1 MKKIL
6 LLFVFLSL
14 SLAMFGQRKVT
25 GKIIDVSN
33 NDALVGATILV
44 KGTTRG
50 AMTDVDG
57 MFTIQAE
64 TGETLVASFVGY
76 LPKEVS
82 VGTSNVVDFNLEVDT
97 RALQEVVITG
107 YGGALNK
114 REITGAISKVK
125 GEDIENLPVQ
135 SFDRALQGRAAG
147 IQVTS
152 ANGVPGGAVQV
163 RIRGVGSIGAG
174 NDPLY
179 IVDGVQLNSTT
190 RSSFTSSNP
199 LNFLNPNDIESMEV
213 LKDAAAASI
222 YGSQA
227 ANGVVLITT
236 KKGKAGKTKVSLN
249 YYKGIVDP
257 IKQLSVLNSQDWIQ
271 VRTEAVQNQS
281 PTSTP
286 LAVRQSVL
294 GSIRL
299 PTDYTDAQIAAIPTY
314 NWQDVSFKQGQIDN
328 YEMSLSGGN
337 DKTKFYFSGS
347 YNKNDA
353 NLINVDFKRAT
364 SALKLTHEVSK
375 KLNIETALNLSSTTS
390 RGQFGSSN
398 GGSFLGASAFSSSLV
413 LPMNP
418 FYKDDGSYFGTPAD
432 GGLAGLLNQ
441 NILMVSELNTIK
453 ATINQFVGS
462 VTANYKITND
472 LVFRPFVGLDYGT
485 IKGFNYTDPRT
496 ADAFNVKGRVS
507 TQNDENT
514 NFLTNATLN
523 YNKRF
528 DGDKHNIGFLVGV
541 EYRNE
546 VNEGTSSTSEGFP
559 TPAFKYPNS
568 AANPISTGGF
578 WTGYS
583 KAAVF
588 GQAKYSFNSR
598 YFVQGVMR
606 YDGSSRF
613 GKNTRWGLFPSI
625 SGAWVISEE
634 KLLKKFKALDE
645 LKFRASYGET
655 GNDQIGN
662 FPSLGLFGGGSAY
675 AGVGGITAS
684 SIGNPDLRWERNV
697 ETSLGLEFSFLNNL
711 ITGQVDVFDRKSKD
725 LLLGQALPQ
734 ISGYSTITSNV
745 GEVQNRGLEFEL
757 TVKPVKTKSFSWE
770 INFNITKLDNKV
782 TKLYDGISKTA
793 TKDSFT
799 ILPGNTSVILG
810 KPLSA
815 IYTARYAGVNP
826 ATGRPMWYD
835 ENDNPTYVIRT
846 PGDSKYV
853 GTSLSTLYGG
863 VTNVFNFKGIELSA
877 FFQYDI
883 GRQAINNQ
891 GSFLSETGG
900 RTFNTLQDVYD
911 RRWQKPGDITDV
923 PRPFNGNAEIRASNH
938 LSGTRM
944 LEDASYIRLKTLSV
958 SYALPRSILSRTK
971 VLEEVR
977 FYAQGFNLW
986 TSTKWTGY
994 DPEWIN
1000 LGSGNN
1006 GIVPQ
1011 SKSYTFGVQVKF

>member
-1 MKKIL
+1 M
-6 LLFVFLSL
+6 
-14 SLAMFGQRKVT
+14 
-25 GKIIDVSN
+25 
-33 NDALVGATILV
+33 
-44 KGTTRG
+44 
-50 AMTDVDG
+50 
-57 MFTIQAE
+57 
-64 TGETLVASFVGY
+64 
-76 LPKEVS
+76 
-82 VGTSNVVDFNLEVDT
+82 EVDT

-236 KKGKAGKTKVSLN
+236 KKGKAGKTKIDFN
-249 YYKGIVDP
+249 YYKGVVDP
-257 IKQLSVLNSQDWIQ
+257 IKQLGVLNSQNWMQMRI
-271 VRTEAVQNQS
+271 EAVQNAS
-281 PTSTP
+281 PTTTP

-294 GSIRL
+294 GAIRL
-299 PTDYTDAQIAAIPTY
+299 PTDYSDAQIAALPTY
-314 NWQDVSFKQGQIDN
+314 DWQNVAFQRGAVDN
-328 YEMSLSGGN
+328 YEMALSGGN
-337 DKTKFYFSGS
+337 DKTKFYFSGA
-347 YNKNDA
+347 YNKSDA

-364 SALKLTHEVSK
+364 SSFKLSHEVSK
-375 KLNIETALNLSSTTS
+375 KLNIETAMNMSTTTS

-418 FYKDDGSYFGTPAD
+418 FYKDDGSYYGTPAD
-432 GGLAGLLNQ
+432 GGLAGVLNQ
-441 NILMVSELNTIK
+441 NVLMVSQLNTIK
-453 ATINQFVGS
+453 ATINQFVSS
-462 VTANYKITND
+462 VTANYKITKD

-507 TQNDENT
+507 TQNDENI

-528 DGDKHNIGFLVGV
+528 DGDKHNIGFLAGV
-541 EYRNE
+541 EYRKE
-546 VNEGTSSTSEGFP
+546 SNEGTSSTSEGFP

-568 AANPISTGGF
+568 AANPIGIGGF

-583 KAAVF
+583 KAAMF

-598 YFVQGVMR
+598 YFVQGVVR

-613 GKNTRWGLFPSI
+613 GKNTRWGLFPSV

-634 KLLKKFKALDE
+634 KLFKKIKALDE

-675 AGVGGITAS
+675 AGISGISAS
-684 SIGNPDLRWERNV
+684 SIANPDLRWERNV
-697 ETSLGLEFSFLNNL
+697 ETSLGLEFSFLNNK
-711 ITGQVDVFDRKSKD
+711 ITGQIDAFDRRSKD

-734 ISGYSTITSNV
+734 ISGNSTITSNV

-757 TVKPVKTKSFSWE
+757 TLKPIKTKDFSWE
-770 INFNITKLDNKV
+770 LNFNITKIDNKV
-782 TKLYDGISKTA
+782 TRLYDGISKTV

-810 KPLSA
+810 KPLQA

-835 ENDNPTYVIRT
+835 ENDNLTYVIKS

-863 VTNVFNFKGIELSA
+863 ITNSFEYKGIQLSA

-891 GSFLSETGG
+891 GSFLSENGG
-900 RTFNTLQDVYD
+900 RLFNSLQDVYD
-911 RRWQKPGDITDV
+911 RRWVKPGDITDV
-923 PRPFNGNAEIRASNH
+923 PRPYNGNAETRASSH

-944 LEDASYIRLKTLSV
+944 LEDASYIRLKSLSL
-958 SYALPRSILSRTK
+958 SYALPKSLLKRTK
-971 VLEEVR
+971 VLEDVR

-986 TSTKWTGY
+986 TKTKWTGY

>member
-14 SLAMFGQRKVT
+14 SLAMFGQRKVS
-25 GKIIDVSN
+25 GKIIDVSS
-33 NDALVGATILV
+33 NDALVGATIVV

-50 AMTDVDG
+50 TMTDVDG
-57 MFTIQAE
+57 TFTIQAE

-76 LPKEVS
+76 LAQEVS
-82 VGTSNVVDFNLEVDT
+82 VGTSNIINFNLDVDA

-125 GEDIENLPVQ
+125 GEAIENLPVQ

-179 IVDGVQLNSTT
+179 IVDGVQLNSST

-249 YYKGIVDP
+249 YYKGTIDP
-257 IKQLSVLNSQDWIQ
+257 IKQLSVLNSQEWIQ

-299 PTDYTDAQIAAIPTY
+299 PTDYSDAQIAAVPTY
-314 NWQDVSFKQGQIDN
+314 NWQDVAFKQGQIDN

-347 YNKNDA
+347 YNRNDA

-364 SALKLTHEVSK
+364 SSLKLTHEVSK
-375 KLNIETALNLSSTTS
+375 KLNVETALNLSSSTS

-418 FYKDDGSYFGTPAD
+418 FYKDDGSYYGTPAD

-441 NILMVSELNTIK
+441 NVLMVSELNTIK

-462 VTANYKITND
+462 VTANYKITKD

-528 DGDKHNIGFLVGV
+528 DGDKHNIGLLAGV
-541 EYRNE
+541 EYRKE
-546 VNEGTSSTSEGFP
+546 ANEGTSSTSEGFP
-559 TPAFKYPNS
+559 TPAFKYPNT
-568 AANPISTGGF
+568 AANPISIGGF

-662 FPSLGLFGGGSAY
+662 FPSLGLFGGGAAY

-757 TVKPVKTKSFSWE
+757 TVKPVKTKNFSWE

-810 KPLSA
+810 KPLGA
-815 IYTARYAGVNP
+815 VYTARYAGVNP

-835 ENDNPTYVIRT
+835 ENDNPTYVIRN

-863 VTNVFNFKGIELSA
+863 ITNVFNFKGIELSA

-900 RTFNTLQDVYD
+900 RTFNTLKDVYD

-923 PRPFNGNAEIRASNH
+923 PRPFNGNAELRASSH

-958 SYALPRSILSRTK
+958 SYALPRNILLRTK
-971 VLEEVR
+971 ILEEVR

-1000 LGSGNN
+1000 LGSGNS